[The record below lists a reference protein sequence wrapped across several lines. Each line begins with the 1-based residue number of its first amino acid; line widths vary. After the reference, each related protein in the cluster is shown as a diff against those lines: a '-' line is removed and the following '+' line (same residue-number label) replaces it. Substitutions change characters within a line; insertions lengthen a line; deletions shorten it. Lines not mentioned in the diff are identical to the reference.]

1 MNEMAIKRPDKT
13 NPKDHTRTKGNAY
26 VDVELLSAV
35 DALEIIQSNTL
46 LERVAAL
53 TRDQYGRQVG
63 QVVTSKEMAEIKYEI
78 EKKPRDIQFFPKQD
92 FDDTIM
98 KAIVR

>member
-13 NPKDHTRTKGNAY
+13 NPKDHTRTKGNTY

-35 DALEIIQSNTL
+35 DALEVIQSNTL

-78 EKKPRDIQFFPKQD
+78 EKTPRDIQFFPKQD

-98 KAIVR
+98 KVIVR